1 MKIFLTNSKVQIR
14 SAKRGETIDTAFNL
28 LLNATLNL
36 MRKAARERITFPET
50 SNGESFNQLLEASK
64 KEVYDH
70 LNQAF
75 SNVLYEFA
83 PEIDQHPDLT
93 AEAIM
98 HMEDYILAQKWDEL
112 SPEERAERL
121 VLYDQQIVEMT
132 EALNNK
138 QQMQRGASNDPT

>member
-28 LLNATLNL
+28 LLNAILNL

-50 SNGESFNQLLEASK
+50 SNAQLLEASK

-121 VLYDQQIVEMT
+121 ALYDQQIVEMT
-132 EALNNK
+132 AALNNK